1 MGSHR
6 PALTGR
12 MPLEPERRAEGG
24 VDASD
29 GDHRPGGGQQRQHVD
44 PGLIEVVE
52 VGPGFLEMPT
62 VTCAARGPQTRF
74 VPGGWCQLLHSHRE

>member
-29 GDHRPGGGQQRQHVD
+29 GERRRGGPQRQHVYL
-44 PGLIEVVE
+44 GLIEVVE